1 MVVSIAGTN
10 SFASARLHHNAF
22 YIAQLVVFSEF
33 AVKAAA
39 NSHTFFDDK
48 RGPRTLRSGDQHFGH
63 CVPVSV
69 SANSAIRCGSECPH
83 TLQLIMNSFVPL
95 ILVDISRLEKYD
107 TNKK

>member
-10 SFASARLHHNAF
+10 SLASAWQHHNAF
-22 YIAQLVVFSEF
+22 YIAQLVVSSEF

-39 NSHTFFDDK
+39 NSRASFDDK
-48 RGPRTLRSGDQHFGH
+48 RAPRTLRSGDQHFGH
-63 CVPVSV
+63 CVPVPV
-69 SANSAIRCGSECPH
+69 SANTAIRCGSECPH
-83 TLQLIMNSFVPL
+83 SLQLIMNSFPL

>member
-63 CVPVSV
+63 CVPASV
-69 SANSAIRCGSECPH
+69 SANTAVRCGSECPH
-83 TLQLIMNSFVPL
+83 SLQLIMNSFVPL
-95 ILVDISRLEKYD
+95 ILVDSFRLEKYD
-107 TNKK
+107 TNEK